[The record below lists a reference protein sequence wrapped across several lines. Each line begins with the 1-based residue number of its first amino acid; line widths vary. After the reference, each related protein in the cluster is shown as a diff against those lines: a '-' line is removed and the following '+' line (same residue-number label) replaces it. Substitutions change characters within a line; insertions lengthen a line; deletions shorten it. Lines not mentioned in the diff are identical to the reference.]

1 MNSIESELFDE
12 YKRVDS
18 ICRDMF
24 FADKG
29 VSAYIEQMEM
39 TPTSMRY
46 KFVGWDNDYKQLK
59 HIRWV
64 RNQLAHETGYVECT
78 QADVVWLRNF
88 HDRLLNRTDP
98 LANVVQLEREAQA
111 ARVKPNLNPNPN
123 PNPYPY
129 PNKTIPIVTPIV
141 YTNKTKPKRIV
152 LPAAIAVACVAAVA
166 ALVVLLFWFMNK

>member
-123 PNPYPY
+123 PYPY

>member
-111 ARVKPNLNPNPN
+111 ARIKPNLNPNPN
-123 PNPYPY
+123 PY

-152 LPAAIAVACVAAVA
+152 LPAAIAVACVAAVS
-166 ALVVLLFWFMNK
+166 ALIVLLFLLMNK